1 MRNKSYPSTFR
12 FMCIGGMPKYDQM
25 AKIAGHPYKI
35 HSIIHLQDDGVK
47 IEAISYKGFSTSKYD
62 VLSSYIIP
70 EDRLVTLDLITRQNI
85 EEKQK
90 SVIGRGI
97 TGAVLFGPVGAIVGG
112 ISGVGSKKKS
122 NTTAVLCLAYETKDG
137 NYGNMI
143 FDITPTMVSSRP
155 IELIQ
160 AYFEKY
166 GRPATVIQPEEDADG
181 NVVL

>member
-85 EEKQK
+85 EEK
-90 SVIGRGI
+90 
-97 TGAVLFGPVGAIVGG
+97 
-112 ISGVGSKKKS
+112 
-122 NTTAVLCLAYETKDG
+122 
-137 NYGNMI
+137 
-143 FDITPTMVSSRP
+143 
-155 IELIQ
+155 
-160 AYFEKY
+160 
-166 GRPATVIQPEEDADG
+166 
-181 NVVL
+181 